1 MACIEDLSLKSGIV
15 FASAGYPSGAAGP
28 APTHITV
35 SHFGVPDIFPGFS
48 EPMVN
53 FFLEPSFLEDECL

>member
-48 EPMVN
+48 EPMGEL
-53 FFLEPSFLEDECL
+53 FSRTLFPGG

>member
-28 APTHITV
+28 APTHIAI

-48 EPMVN
+48 EPMGEL
-53 FFLEPSFLEDECL
+53 FF